1 MNILKG
7 DFSAEGYKLGLNDAT
22 NGNKPNKKGVKY
34 HWEMFKKG
42 FRILNHNQAM
52 KTFSQGYETGFT
64 DGLRK
69 REGLYGN
76 KKESELLNQKTN
88 TITMS
93 SNPEN
98 LQKQIELLN
107 SFDNFLSN
115 IQTNLNNVNA
125 NYSNLINELYESGLV
140 SEYAN
145 KLKDD
150 NHASFQSQI
159 AKVNQWIS
167 ENDKKYAKKVI
178 GQVQDAL

>member
-1 MNILKG
+1 MGILKS

-22 NGNKPNKKGVKY
+22 QGTTPNKKGGKY

-42 FRILNHNQAM
+42 FRILNHNHAM
-52 KTFSQGYETGFT
+52 ETFAKGYETGFT

-76 KKESELLNQKTN
+76 TKDSEVLNQKTSA
-88 TITMS
+88 TMS

-115 IQTNLNNVNA
+115 IQSNLNEVNA
-125 NYSNLINELYESGLV
+125 TYGKLINELYEGGLV

-145 KLKDD
+145 KLKED
-150 NHASFQSQI
+150 NHERFQAQV
-159 AKVNQWIS
+159 AKTNQWIS
-167 ENDKKYAKKVI
+167 ENDKKYAKQVI
-178 GQVQDAL
+178 GQVKDAM

>member
-1 MNILKG
+1 MSVLKG
-7 DFSAEGYKLGLNDAT
+7 DFSAEGHKLGLSDAT
-22 NGNKPNKKGVKY
+22 QGETPNKKGGKY

-52 KTFSQGYETGFT
+52 KTFAQGYETGFT

-76 KKESELLNQKTN
+76 TKESELLNEKTN
-88 TITMS
+88 TTTMS

-115 IQTNLNNVNA
+115 IQSNLNEVNTT
-125 NYSNLINELYESGLV
+125 YGKLINELYEGGLV

-145 KLKDD
+145 KLKED
-150 NHASFQSQI
+150 NHESFQAQV
-159 AKVNQWIS
+159 AKTNQWIS
-167 ENDKKYAKKVI
+167 ENDKKYAKQVI
-178 GQVQDAL
+178 GQVKDAM